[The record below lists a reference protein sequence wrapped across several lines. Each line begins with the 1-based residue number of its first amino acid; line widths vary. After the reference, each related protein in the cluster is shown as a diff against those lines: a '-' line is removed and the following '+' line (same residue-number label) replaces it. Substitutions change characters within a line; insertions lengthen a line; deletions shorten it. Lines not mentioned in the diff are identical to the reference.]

1 MLQKHKKIMILNADA
16 EKTVENIVVL
26 KEVLYKEKLK
36 WFK

>member
-1 MLQKHKKIMILNADA
+1 MILNGNE

-36 WFK
+36 LFK

>member
-1 MLQKHKKIMILNADA
+1 MILNADA